1 MLVKHS
7 PLRAFAFSVI
17 GSACLLA
24 ACSEKPDV
32 LLNSAKAYLAKHD
45 NKAAIIQIKNALQVN
60 PNLPD
65 GRFLLGSALLEGG
78 DATGAEAELRK
89 SMELQYSMNAVVP
102 ELAKSILAQGKSK
115 VVTDEFSDTR
125 LEQATAQ
132 ASLQHTMALAYAMQG
147 QTDKYE
153 SSLESALQADPGFG
167 PALLERARQLTNK
180 RDFEGAQALIDSVI
194 TKSPD
199 SYEAWKLKGDIYG
212 MEQGK
217 ADAARDA
224 YQKAVALKPDFL
236 AAQGA
241 LIMVLL
247 QQTDFGGA
255 SAQLEKMKVLA
266 PNHPQT
272 QYLAALMAYHKKN
285 FKEASEQVQAA
296 LKAAPNHAAALQL
309 AGVSELRQ
317 NHLPQAQAFLGKALE
332 VQPTLQM
339 ARRSLIVAY
348 LRSGQIAK
356 AMEALLPG
364 LQQAASDPALAPLAG
379 EVYLRSGNLAK
390 AQEYFAQASTQD
402 PQNGNK
408 KTSLALVHLMR
419 GGKENAYE
427 ELREISATD
436 TGATADLALIS
447 AYLGRKDYGK
457 ARTAID
463 TLEKKQATKALP
475 PYLRAQVFV
484 AMHNPTEARAQLERA
499 VLLEPTFF
507 PASAMLA
514 ALDLNDG
521 KPADA
526 RRRFDALLLKDPKN
540 GQALLALADV
550 AVRTGASNDEVG
562 KLLGNAVAAN
572 PSDVKAR
579 LLLIDF
585 YLHNKD
591 LKGASSAAQN
601 AAASL
606 PNESQILDALGRTQ
620 KASGDFNQALAT
632 YRKMLELLPQ
642 SPLPLWKLADIQM
655 AMKDKDAAINSLR
668 KALDVQPDFPEAQR
682 ALIALYVS
690 DKKYPD
696 ALDVARAVQKQHPKK
711 DVGYILECDIHA
723 AGGQWDAAAQALRAG
738 LVQISTTTLAIKL
751 HYVLQA
757 AEKGAEADRF
767 ALSWKKD
774 HPKDV
779 AFVFYLGDQA
789 LAGKDYSN
797 AERHYA
803 SVVAQ
808 QPNNPLA
815 LNNLAWVGAKLK
827 RDGAIAYA
835 ERAVTL
841 APNEPMFMDT
851 LATLRSEKGDYARAL
866 DLETRALALQP
877 QNRLLML
884 NLAKIHFR
892 AGKKELAKKSLDD
905 LIRATHE
912 DAVPGEVA
920 ALQKDVNAL
929 PDAIT
934 AR

>member
-1 MLVKHS
+1 MTVRHS
-7 PLRAFAFSVI
+7 PLKAFVFGVLGSV
-17 GSACLLA
+17 CLLV
-24 ACSEKPDV
+24 ACSDKPEV
-32 LLNSAKAYLAKHD
+32 LLNSARTYLAKHD
-45 NKAAIIQIKNALQVN
+45 NKAAVIQIKNALQAN

-89 SMELQYSMNAVVP
+89 SLELQYSMDAVAP
-102 ELAKSILAQGKSK
+102 QLAKSMLAQGKSK
-115 VVTDEFSDTR
+115 GVTDEFSDTR
-125 LEQATAQ
+125 LEQAEAQ
-132 ASLQHTMALAYAMQG
+132 ASLLHTMALAYAMQG
-147 QTDKYE
+147 QADKYE
-153 SSLESALQADPGFG
+153 SSLETALQADPGFG
-167 PALLERARQLTNK
+167 PALLERARQLTSK
-180 RDFEGAQALIDSVI
+180 RDFEGAQSLIDSVI
-194 TKSPD
+194 AKSPD

-212 MEQGK
+212 IAQGK
-217 ADAARDA
+217 ASEAREA
-224 YQKAVALKPDFL
+224 YQKAIALKPDFL

-247 QQTDFGGA
+247 QQTDFGEA
-255 SAQLEKMKVLA
+255 TAQLEKMKALA

-272 QYLAALMAYHKKN
+272 QYLAALIAYQKKD
-285 FKEASEQVQAA
+285 FKDASEQVQAA

-332 VQPTLQM
+332 LQPTLQM

-348 LRSGQIAK
+348 LRSGQSAK
-356 AMEALLPG
+356 AMETLLPG
-364 LQQAASDPALAPLAG
+364 LQQTPSDPALASLAG
-379 EVYLRSGNLAK
+379 EVYLRNGNLAK
-390 AQEYFAQASTQD
+390 AQEYFTQASTQD
-402 PQNGNK
+402 PQNGEK
-408 KTSLALVHLMR
+408 KTSLAMVHLMR
-419 GGKENAYE
+419 DGNESAYE
-427 ELREISATD
+427 ELREISVSD

-447 AYLGRKDYGK
+447 AYLGRKDYNK

-463 TLEKKQATKALP
+463 TLERKQATKALP
-475 PYLRAQVFV
+475 AYLRAQVFV
-484 AMHNPTEARAQLERA
+484 ATHNPKEARTQLERA

-521 KPADA
+521 KPVDA
-526 RRRFDALLLKDPKN
+526 RRRFDTLLLKDPKN

-550 AVRTGASNDEVG
+550 AARTGASKDEVA
-562 KLLGNAVAAN
+562 KLLGNAVSAN
-572 PSDVKAR
+572 PTDVKTR

-585 YLHNKD
+585 YLRNRD

-601 AAASL
+601 AAAAL

-632 YRKMLELLPQ
+632 YRKMVELLPQ
-642 SPLPLWKLADIQM
+642 SPLPHWKLADIQM
-655 AMKDKDAAINSLR
+655 TMKDKDAAINSLR
-668 KALDVQPDFPEAQR
+668 KAINMQPDFPQAQR

-690 DKKYPD
+690 DKKFPD
-696 ALDVARAVQKQHPKK
+696 ALDVARNVQKQHPNK
-711 DVGYILECDIHA
+711 DVGYVLECDIHA

-738 LVQISTTTLAIKL
+738 LAQISTTTLAMKL
-751 HYVLQA
+751 HSVLQA
-757 AEKGAEADRF
+757 AGKGTEADRF
-767 ALSWKKD
+767 AQSWKKD
-774 HPKDV
+774 HPRDV
-779 AFVFYLGDQA
+779 AFEFYLGDQA
-789 LAGKDYSN
+789 LARKDYTF

-803 SVVAQ
+803 SVVKQ
-808 QPNNPLA
+808 QSNNPLA
-815 LNNLAWVGAKLK
+815 LNNLAWVTSKLK
-827 RDGAIAYA
+827 KDGALAYA

-866 DLETRALALQP
+866 DLETRALVLQP
-877 QNRLLML
+877 QNRVLML

-912 DAVPGEVA
+912 DPVPGEVA

-929 PDAIT
+929 PDAT
-934 AR
+934 AAR